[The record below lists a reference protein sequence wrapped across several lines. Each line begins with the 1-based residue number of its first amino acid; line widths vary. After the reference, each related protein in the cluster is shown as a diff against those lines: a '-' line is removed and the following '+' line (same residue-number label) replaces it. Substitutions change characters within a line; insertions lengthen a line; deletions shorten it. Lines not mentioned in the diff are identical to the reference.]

1 MNKNNAN
8 EIIIYQTDNGQTQ
21 LEVNL
26 KEDTVWLSQMQM
38 TELFGRDQSVI
49 SRHLR
54 NVFKENELEEKS
66 NMQKMHIPNSD
77 RPVAFYS
84 LDVIISIGYRV
95 KSLRGTQ
102 FRIWA
107 TNVLKEH
114 LIKGYTSN
122 NKRLHE
128 LQKTIKLVEKVV
140 NHKKV
145 SSDEAQSLLKVIA
158 DYSYAL
164 GILDDY
170 DHQRQIKGDIS
181 TIKVKPI
188 AYDEAIFAINEMRKK
203 YGAPELFGKEK
214 DESLKSS
221 LQTIFQTFEGKDL
234 YPSLEEKS
242 ANILY
247 FLVKNHSFIDGNKRI
262 AAFIFVWFLDRN
274 GFLYNKED
282 GSKRIADNALVAITL
297 MIAESNPDERETI
310 VNVIVNLI
318 NSRNQ

>member
-8 EIIIYQTDNGQTQ
+8 EVIIYQTDNGQTK
-21 LEVNL
+21 LEVNF

-84 LDVIISIGYRV
+84 LNVIISIGYRV

-107 TNVLKEH
+107 TNILKDH
-114 LIKGYTSN
+114 LLKGYTSN
-122 NKRLHE
+122 DKRLRE

-145 SSDEAQSLLKVIA
+145 SSDEAKSLLKVIA

-164 GILDDY
+164 DILDDY

-181 TIKVKPI
+181 KTKVQPI

-214 DESLKSS
+214 DASLKSS
-221 LQTIFQTFEGKDL
+221 LQTVFQTFEGKDL

-247 FLVKNHSFIDGNKRI
+247 FLVKNHSFVDGNKRI
-262 AAFIFVWFLDRN
+262 AAFIFIWFLDRN
-274 GFLYNKED
+274 DFLYNKED

-318 NSRNQ
+318 NRRNQ